1 VRTTLKNLILAI
13 DGTIIMSETL
23 RNALDCMYDARI
35 PAAWLNISWQSSSL
49 GFWFTE
55 LLLRQE
61 QFFTWCFDGRPKS
74 FWMTGFFNAN
84 GFITAMRQEITRA
97 HKGWALDSV
106 VCANEVTKM
115 TDFSEVTSSPKEGVL
130 VHGLFLDGA
139 GWSKK
144 DNQLCEQQ
152 PKV

>member
-1 VRTTLKNLILAI
+1 MQTTLKNLILAI

-61 QFFTWCFDGRPKS
+61 QFFT
-74 FWMTGFFNAN
+74 
-84 GFITAMRQEITRA
+84 TA
-97 HKGWALDSV
+97 GL
-106 VCANEVTKM
+106 
-115 TDFSEVTSSPKEGVL
+115 SPFG
-130 VHGLFLDGA
+130 
-139 GWSKK
+139 
-144 DNQLCEQQ
+144 
-152 PKV
+152 